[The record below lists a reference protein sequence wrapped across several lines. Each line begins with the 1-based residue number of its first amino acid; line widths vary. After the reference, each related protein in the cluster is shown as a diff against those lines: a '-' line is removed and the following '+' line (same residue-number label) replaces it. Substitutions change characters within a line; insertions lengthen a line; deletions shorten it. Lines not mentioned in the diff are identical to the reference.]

1 MLNKLEK
8 VEDMLHRKGVIGA
21 VMDLSRLKMVNI
33 RVGLFVAGM

>member
-8 VEDMLHRKGVIGA
+8 VEDMLHREGVIGA

-33 RVGLFVAGM
+33 RVGLIAAGM